1 MSVIS
6 NDKIIG
12 EMYRGITPIYLYG
25 NINEDSNGGYDEGY
39 NDGKEQG
46 VEEQK
51 SKLDSIEITENGIYT
66 KEDGYSTVT
75 VNVPSDIPNG
85 FDFYVATSEYN
96 DYNSSFRNLQILAT
110 QTTKLDQIT
119 TLIGK
124 LKCDDLTLVN
134 YCPTEPDYSNLNT
147 EYCTHI
153 HCDVIHNN
161 DFTNLYGYI
170 YCSRYTLGSF
180 IFPNFKGNISIE
192 RDNGNE
198 IDILA
203 FLMFA
208 GTARNFENGN
218 GYGSIHFVRASFDV
232 PEYMVE
238 MALEKGYIISMNL

>member
-39 NDGKEQG
+39 NDG

-96 DYNSSFRNLQILAT
+96 DYDSSFRNLQILAT

-119 TLIGK
+119 ALIDK
-124 LKCDDLTLVN
+124 LKCDYLTLVN
-134 YCPTEPDYSNLNT
+134 YCPTEPDYSNLDT
-147 EYCTHI
+147 EYCMHI
-153 HCDVIHNN
+153 SCDEIYNN

-180 IFPNFKGNISIE
+180 AFPNFKGDISIAK
-192 RDNGNE
+192 DNADEG
-198 IDILA
+198 DILN
-203 FLMFA
+203 FLTYA

-218 GYGSIHFVRASFDV
+218 GYGSITFVRASFDV
-232 PEYMVE
+232 PEYIVE

>member
-39 NDGKEQG
+39 NDG

-96 DYNSSFRNLQILAT
+96 DYDSSFRNLQILAT
-110 QTTKLDQIT
+110 QTTKLDQISA
-119 TLIGK
+119 LIGK
-124 LKCDDLTLVN
+124 LKCDYLTLVN
-134 YCPTEPDYSNLNT
+134 YNPTEPDYSDINT
-147 EYCTHI
+147 KYCTHI
-153 HCDVIHNN
+153 HCENN

-170 YCSRYTLGSF
+170 YCSRYTVGSF
-180 IFPNFKGNISIE
+180 VFPNFKGDISIE
-192 RDNGNE
+192 RDNADE
-198 IDILA
+198 WDILS
-203 FLMFA
+203 FLTYA
-208 GTARNFENGN
+208 GTARDYENGN
-218 GYGSIHFVRASFDV
+218 GYGSIHFVGASFDV
-232 PEYMVE
+232 PEYIVE
-238 MALEKGYIISMNL
+238 MALEKGYIISM

>member
-12 EMYRGITPIYLYG
+12 EMYKGITPIYLYG

-39 NDGKEQG
+39 NEGYNDG

-96 DYNSSFRNLQILAT
+96 DSSFKNLQILAT
-110 QTTKLDQIT
+110 QRTKLDQIT
-119 TLIGK
+119 ALIGK
-124 LKCDDLTLVN
+124 LKCDYLTLVN
-134 YCPTEPDYSNLNT
+134 YCPTEPDYSNLDT
-147 EYCTHI
+147 EYCTNI
-153 HCDVIHNN
+153 NCDNN

-170 YCSRYTLGSF
+170 NCSRYTIGSF
-180 IFPNFKGNISIE
+180 VFPHFKGDISIE
-192 RDNGNE
+192 RDNGDE
-198 IDILA
+198 RDILD
-203 FLMFA
+203 FLMYA

-218 GYGSIHFVRASFDV
+218 GYGSISFVRSNFSV
-232 PEYMVE
+232 PEYIVE
-238 MALEKGYIISMNL
+238 MALEKGYIIYM